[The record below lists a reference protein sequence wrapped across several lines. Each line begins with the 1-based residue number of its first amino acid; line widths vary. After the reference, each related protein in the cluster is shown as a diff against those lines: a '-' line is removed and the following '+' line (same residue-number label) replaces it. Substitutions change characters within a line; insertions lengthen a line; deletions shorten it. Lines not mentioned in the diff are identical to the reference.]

1 MAKFKVITSEMTTYV
16 HYVEVPD
23 GEEFPVDW
31 VYDNFD
37 ESSVGKEVAHD
48 FQIDEVRA
56 VVDEAA

>member
-1 MAKFKVITSEMTTYV
+1 MAKFKVVTTEMTTYV

-37 ESSVGKEVAHD
+37 ESSEGEEVEHD
-48 FQIDEVRA
+48 FQIDRVEEVK
-56 VVDEAA
+56 